1 MSYLLEVLGRGLI
14 AHLAGAFVN
23 PLDLKSEEPVEDL
36 RRAVENDPDNVG
48 AWIRLGGR
56 YLRDE
61 DPIAARRVF
70 LSALAKDKSSLPA
83 RLGLACAFDELG
95 QLEVAIEQLRMAQ
108 KVAPADPAVLFS
120 LAYCHEREGDESEAI
135 NYYQDSLNV
144 CPTLRNA
151 HERLAAM
158 FLQQNKIDLAI
169 HHYSRLCELDPD
181 QTDLHLTLANLLMRA
196 GDYDG
201 AISRYEHALTLEPE
215 NWTAHNDVVS
225 AYEEAGLIR
234 EAIEHLHKMLER
246 EPDQVETRLRLGDLY
261 ARVGNDAAST
271 TQYGKAVQLSPDY
284 LEANVKLGTQH
295 LRSGRYEEAARS
307 FSFALE
313 INDRLLSAYVGIG
326 VAQHMSGRKD
336 EALASLEMARNI
348 EPNSTLLFS
357 EVARMHLKAA
367 AGKQASKFLDFSEG
381 PPGESAAATNG
392 EAQDAG
398 TVMSD
403 LLSEQ
408 IDRLSEAIKR
418 NPNHADLHYRL
429 GLLYRNRGQ
438 IEDAINAF
446 RGAVAI
452 NPTYMKA
459 LIKLGLAHSDNDQ
472 PAEAVKVLQRA
483 VEIQPDY
490 VDLHYQLGLLF
501 AKRNQFEIAVEHYE
515 RAVNKHP
522 DNVAFQANLALALQN
537 MGLIDRANA
546 SWQIVANLA
555 PSSPE
560 AEQARESMAKNRQ
573 SKNP

>member
-23 PLDLKSEEPVEDL
+23 VLDLKSEEPTEAL
-36 RRAVENDPDNVG
+36 RGAVEEAPDDAN

-70 LSALAKDKSSLPA
+70 LSALAKDKGCLAA

-120 LAYCHEREGDESEAI
+120 LAYCHERGGSESEAI
-135 NYYQDSLNV
+135 NYYQDSINV

-151 HERLAAM
+151 HERLAAI
-158 FLQQNKIDLAI
+158 FLQQNKVDLAI
-169 HHYSRLCELDPD
+169 HHYTRLCELDPE

-201 AISRYEHALTLEPE
+201 AIARYEHALTLEPE

-261 ARVGNDAAST
+261 ARIGNDAACTS
-271 TQYGKAVQLSPDY
+271 QYGCAVQISPDY

-295 LRSGRYEEAARS
+295 LRAGRYEEAARS

-313 INDRLLSAYVGIG
+313 INDRLLTAYVGIG
-326 VAQHMSGRKD
+326 VAQHMAGRKD
-336 EALASLEMARNI
+336 ESLASLEMARNI
-348 EPNSTLLFS
+348 EPNSMLLFS

-367 AGKQASKFLDFSEG
+367 AGKQANTFLSFTEAPLPVDAESET
-381 PPGESAAATNG
+381 GEECGGVVA
-392 EAQDAG
+392 
-398 TVMSD
+398 D
-403 LLSEQ
+403 LISEQ
-408 IDRLSEAIKR
+408 IDRLTQAVERS
-418 NPNHADLHYRL
+418 PNHADLHYRL
-429 GLLYRNRGQ
+429 GLLLRNRGQ
-438 IEDAINAF
+438 IEDAISAF
-446 RGAVAI
+446 RSAVAI

-459 LIKLGLAHSDNDQ
+459 LIKLGMALNENDQ
-472 PAEAVKVLQRA
+472 QEEALKVLQRA
-483 VEIQPDY
+483 LEIQPDY
-490 VDLHYQLGLLF
+490 VDLHYQIGLLF
-501 AKRNQFEIAVEHYE
+501 AQRNQFEMAVEHYE
-515 RAVNKHP
+515 RAVEKNP
-522 DNVAFQANLALALQN
+522 ASVAFQANLALALQN
-537 MGLIDRANA
+537 MGLVDRANA
-546 SWQIVANLA
+546 SWQIVASLA
-555 PSSPE
+555 PTSPE
-560 AEQARESMAKNRQ
+560 AEQARAALAKNRQ
-573 SKNP
+573 AKNP